1 MNILPKS
8 KTIKSVSEQFNGDVW
23 GDLLLVPQNEDQRA
37 AMVKARYAP
46 GARSAWHSHA
56 RGQFL
61 HITQGVALCG
71 SRDGTVYEVH
81 PGETYYCQPG
91 EEHWHAAESD
101 CFMELL
107 GVMED
112 ADDPDTTTN
121 GSSMSPTMS
130 TTPRAS
136 VDSART
142 WLVKGLRPYVS
153 RYVLSR
159 GSPHRRRTLCRPM
172 SSRPQREK
180 QRHRAGVTRVCRAY
194 DVLGADRSHP
204 DHGRCPQTDQPQ
216 RNSTSGRSLLPH
228 VFSAPT

>member
-1 MNILPKS
+1 MIGL
-8 KTIKSVSEQFNGDVW
+8 I
-23 GDLLLVPQNEDQRA
+23 
-37 AMVKARYAP
+37 RYAP

-71 SRDGTVYEVH
+71 SRDGTVYEVD

-121 GSSMSPTMS
+121 WLEHVTDDEYNA
-130 TTPRAS
+130 PR
-136 VDSART
+136 
-142 WLVKGLRPYVS
+142 LR
-153 RYVLSR
+153 R
-159 GSPHRRRTLCRPM
+159 
-172 SSRPQREK
+172 
-180 QRHRAGVTRVCRAY
+180 
-194 DVLGADRSHP
+194 
-204 DHGRCPQTDQPQ
+204 
-216 RNSTSGRSLLPH
+216 
-228 VFSAPT
+228 